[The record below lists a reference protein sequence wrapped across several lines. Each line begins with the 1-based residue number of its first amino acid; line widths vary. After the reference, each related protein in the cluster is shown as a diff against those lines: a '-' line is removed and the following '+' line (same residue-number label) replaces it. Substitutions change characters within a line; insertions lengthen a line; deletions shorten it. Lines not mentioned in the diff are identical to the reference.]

1 MSITNYEI
9 CHRWANK
16 REVRAY
22 YRSFPNNNVFYDNS
36 GRIYSY
42 GSHFCMA
49 RLINDVVFYTLE
61 RYSNST
67 AKHQNE
73 MLSASRQYT
82 HIACAVQGRRSS
94 GYYSSYSYVFDVDT
108 PEFQQANFDAWKA
121 QIEEQTRLLQK
132 ARKPEKYLAEIAHIC
147 RQASDFAD
155 ACKCKLPILF
165 RQFVN
170 ASNLDAVKE
179 YARKEAARAE
189 RMRAK
194 EEKEREIKFQ
204 NFEISSYRSDYQ
216 TVRLNEKSNRFETSL
231 AVQIPFEI
239 GKRFYNAL
247 KAGEIKIG
255 DSVLYYDVRS
265 LKENVI
271 KIGCHNFKKS
281 YLLKYGKAIFETA

>member
-94 GYYSSYSYVFDVDT
+94 DYYSSYSYVFDVDT

-147 RQASDFAD
+147 RLASIFAD
-155 ACKCKLPILF
+155 ACGCKLPILF

-194 EEKEREIKFQ
+194 EEREREAKFQ
-204 NFEISSYRSDYQ
+204 SFEISSYRSEFQ
-216 TVRLNEKSNRFETSL
+216 SVRMNEKTNRFETSL

-255 DSVLYYDVRS
+255 DSVLYYNVRS
-265 LKENVI
+265 NNGSII
-271 KIGCHNFKKS
+271 KIGCHTFRKA
-281 YLLKYGKAIFETA
+281 YLLRYGKAIFETA